1 MSNTALPI
9 APAPAANPGRRIL
22 LVEDN
27 IINQEI
33 ARAVLE
39 SAGHRVDV
47 VADGSQAVSA
57 VQARDYDVVL
67 MDIQMPV
74 MDGVTAT
81 RRIRALDHPASAI
94 PIIAMTASVLPQ
106 QVSSFFD
113 AGMNGHV
120 AKPFKREELNSAIAR
135 WAAQAAPEEVPAAP
149 APEPTL
155 DRATFDSI
163 LSLLGAEKTDL
174 LLDRLAQQLRR
185 FRTAVTDAG
194 SRDAIVQDAH
204 SMISAAG
211 LLGFARLS
219 SLCREIEDQCL
230 SGADAAPVLRRM
242 AEIRPGILAEIE
254 AVRTAAGTR
263 PGA

>member
-1 MSNTALPI
+1 MSNTAVPL
-9 APAPAANPGRRIL
+9 APAPASSPGRHIL

-27 IINQEI
+27 VINQEI

-47 VADGSQAVSA
+47 VADGSEAVAA
-57 VQARDYDVVL
+57 VQSRDYDVVL

-81 RRIRALDHPASAI
+81 RRIRALDHPAHAV

-106 QVSSFFD
+106 QVTSFFD

-135 WAAQAAPEEVPAAP
+135 WAAQGAPEAKTAP
-149 APEPTL
+149 SPEPTL
-155 DRATFDSI
+155 DRSTFESI
-163 LSLLGAEKTDL
+163 LSLLGPEKTDL

-185 FRTAVTDAG
+185 FETSARDAG

-219 SLCREIEDQCL
+219 GLCREIEEQCL
-230 SGADAAPVLRRM
+230 GGADPALVLRRM
-242 AEIRPGILAEIE
+242 AEMRPGILAEIE
-254 AVRTAAGTR
+254 AVRAGTGAR
-263 PGA
+263 PGH